1 MIQKLGKKFTDIFQR
16 FMPDAFVFAL
26 LLTLITAALS
36 MTWVGAT
43 PLTVIR
49 SWYDGFWMLLE
60 FGMQMVL
67 LVVTGYSIALSPQV
81 NRGIDRLA
89 RQIRSPRQVYF
100 LVVLLGSLFCLVS
113 WGWMVITAV
122 LGREL
127 ALRIKGIHYPY
138 LIACI
143 YFSNLIWVCGL
154 SSSIPLLLNTPG
166 NFIIEAGILE
176 TTLPTVNTLG
186 SGLNLAMLSL
196 IVVTGPLLMHYLAPK
211 TEEVPTLE
219 KLLGSESDKASTSI
233 HEEAQLPKLPF
244 RAFSD
249 LLNNSVILQYVIAIS
264 GTVYLVHHFMTRGL
278 DLNLN
283 IMIFIFLILGLF
295 LHGTPMRYVI
305 AMKRASGNISGIV
318 FQFPFYAGIMGIMI
332 YTGLGEKLALWMA
345 SVASVDSVPFFAFL
359 SGALV
364 NFAIPSAGGEFA
376 VIGPS
381 IIKAVQEIGASLPPE
396 ELNALIS
403 RAVMSVAYGE
413 SLTNLLQPFFLLVI
427 IPVLGAG
434 TKIQARDIMGYLV
447 IPFLLFLVL
456 QLAVVTLWPL

>member
-1 MIQKLGKKFTDIFQR
+1 MIQKIGQKFTDLFQK

-26 LLTLITAALS
+26 LLTLVTAVLA
-36 MTWVGAT
+36 MVWVEAT
-43 PLTVIR
+43 PMKVIS
-49 SWYDGFWMLLE
+49 SWYDGFWLLLE

-67 LVVTGYSIALSPQV
+67 LVVTGYSIALSPAV
-81 NRGIDRLA
+81 NRGIDTLSRK
-89 RQIRSPRQVYF
+89 IRTPGQVYF
-100 LVVLLGSLFCLVS
+100 LVVLIGSLFCLVS
-113 WGWMVITAV
+113 WGWMVVTAV

-127 ALRIKGIHYPY
+127 AMRIKGIHYPY

-143 YFSNLIWVCGL
+143 YFSNLVWVCGL

-166 NFIIEAGILE
+166 NFIIEAGILSE
-176 TTLPTVNTLG
+176 TLPTGNTLG
-186 SGLNLAMLSL
+186 SGLNLATLGIIL
-196 IVVTGPLLMHYLAPK
+196 VIGPLLMHYLAPK
-211 TEEVPTLE
+211 ASDVPTLK
-219 KLLGSESDKASTSI
+219 KLLGQDSDQVPTSI
-233 HEEAQLPKLPF
+233 HEEARLMKLPY
-244 RAFSD
+244 RAVSD
-249 LLNNSVILQYVIAIS
+249 LLNNSTLLQYIIGIS
-264 GTVYLVHHFMTRGL
+264 GAAYLLQHFMTRGL

-283 IMIFIFLILGLF
+283 IMIFIFLILGLI
-295 LHGTPMRYVI
+295 LHRTPIRYVI

-345 SVASVDSVPFFAFL
+345 SVASVDSIPFFAFL

-381 IIKAVQEIGASLPPE
+381 ILKAVQEIGASLPPE
-396 ELNALIS
+396 ELSALIS

-427 IPVLGAG
+427 IPILGAG

-447 IPFLLFLVL
+447 IPFLFFLLL
-456 QLAVVTLWPL
+456 QLTLVTFWPL

>member
-16 FMPDAFVFAL
+16 YMPDAFVFAL
-26 LLTLITAALS
+26 LLTLITAVLA
-36 MTWVGAT
+36 MTWVEAN
-43 PLTVIR
+43 PLKVIR
-49 SWYDGFWMLLE
+49 SWYDGFWLLLE

-81 NRGIDRLA
+81 NKGIDSLA
-89 RQIRSPRQVYF
+89 GKIRTPRQVYF

-127 ALRIKGIHYPY
+127 AMRIKGIHYPY

-166 NFIIEAGILE
+166 NFIIEAGILSS
-176 TTLPTVNTLG
+176 TIPTGNTLG
-186 SGLNLAMLSL
+186 SGLNLAMMGIFL
-196 IVVTGPLLMHYLAPK
+196 ITGPLLMHYLAPRSSD
-211 TEEVPTLE
+211 VPTLK
-219 KLLGSESDKASTSI
+219 KLLGPDS
-233 HEEAQLPKLPF
+233 EEALAPIDEEAKLMKLPY
-244 RAFSD
+244 RAVSD
-249 LLNNSVILQYVIAIS
+249 LLNNSVLLQYVIAFS
-264 GTVYLVHHFMTRGL
+264 GTAYLVHHFLTRGL

-283 IMIFIFLILGLF
+283 IMIFIFLILGLY
-295 LHGTPMRYVI
+295 LHRTPMRYVI

-381 IIKAVQEIGASLPPE
+381 IIQAVQEIGAALPPE

-427 IPVLGAG
+427 IPVLCSG
-434 TKIQARDIMGYLV
+434 TRIQAREIMGYLV
-447 IPFLLFLVL
+447 IPFLLFLLLWAVL
-456 QLAVVTLWPL
+456 VTFWPL